1 MWSSARRR
9 AVGHGRAAGH
19 HLVTRGAL
27 RRAGARSGARA
38 GRRRRWLR
46 RRRKPSAPA
55 CCAADLSFGWDQDDY
70 GKERNSV
77 YVYVSGLDGVE
88 IEARVVRLHQD
99 VVRPQVRLG
108 GSTTG
113 CSRTASKT
121 RSTSKAVVK
130 KNRVTVQLRKVKG
143 EYGHKSW
150 INLTAKRQKSEATK
164 ADPTAGIMDMM
175 KELYE
180 DGDDQM
186 RKTLGEA
193 MLKSREKN
201 GPMGGMGDGLGDL

>member
-1 MWSSARRR
+1 MF
-9 AVGHGRAAGH
+9 
-19 HLVTRGAL
+19 
-27 RRAGARSGARA
+27 RSYT
-38 GRRRRWLR
+38 
-46 RRRKPSAPA
+46 PIQ
-55 CCAADLSFGWDQDDY
+55 SFGWDQDDY
-70 GKERNSV
+70 GKEPNSV
-77 YVYVSGLDGVE
+77 YVYVSGLDGVGAIKE
-88 IEARVVRLHQD
+88 RVSCDFTKTSFDLKVHD
-99 VVRPQVRLG
+99 LG
-108 GSTTG
+108 GKSY
-113 CSRTASKT
+113 RLLKDNLEEAIDVEN
-121 RSTSKAVVK
+121 SKAVVK